1 MASRKQIEANK
12 INAQSCTGPTSQAG
26 KAVSSQNAL
35 KTGIDAESEV
45 IRCESRSE
53 YDQLIAEFYARYHPA
68 FPEERGLV
76 DSLIRSEWLSRRHMC
91 TEKSVWERGF
101 NATDS
106 ISLGQVFE
114 RSEKT
119 FERLDRRINSAR
131 RNFHRDLKRL
141 LEIRA
146 NNANEPIV
154 PDTAIPDAEP
164 DIPNAEPDINAAVP
178 PPADQLA
185 ETEPSPAIATEPLNP
200 KLVSFLI
207 IPDPPPVTPA
217 EPEQNGENIPPIAA

>member
-1 MASRKQIEANK
+1 MASRKQMEANK

-154 PDTAIPDAEP
+154 PDTAIP
-164 DIPNAEPDINAAVP
+164 NAEPDIIAAVP
-178 PPADQLA
+178 PPVEQLA
-185 ETEPSPAIATEPLNP
+185 ETQPLNP
-200 KLVSFLI
+200 KLVSFLTNQSPALDTKQDLAEI
-207 IPDPPPVTPA
+207 TFETPA
-217 EPEQNGENIPPIAA
+217 CKAEKDKDPPIAA